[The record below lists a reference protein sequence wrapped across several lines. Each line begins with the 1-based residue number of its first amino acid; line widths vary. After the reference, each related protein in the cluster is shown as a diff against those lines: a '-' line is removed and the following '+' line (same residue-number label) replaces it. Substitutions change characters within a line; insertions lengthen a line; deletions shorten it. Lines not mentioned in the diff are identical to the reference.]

1 MIQVKNL
8 SFRYDE
14 QLVLKDIDLEIK
26 EGSFMAIIGANGS
39 GKSTL
44 GKHFNALLLP
54 TKGSVLV
61 DAIDTKKNQYEI
73 RKKVGFVFQNFE
85 DQIVYP
91 IVGEDIAFGLENLE
105 LKTEDIKRI
114 VGETLEKLKIKHL
127 VNSNV
132 NTLSLGQKQLVALAG
147 VLAMQPQYIIFD
159 EPTTMLDVAN
169 KKNILSVIKTLNE
182 KNKLTIIMVT
192 NALEDLQY
200 AEHVVVLKAGKI
212 IFNDK
217 RELLNKKILDS
228 ALAFSE

>member
-1 MIQVKNL
+1 
-8 SFRYDE
+8 
-14 QLVLKDIDLEIK
+14 
-26 EGSFMAIIGANGS
+26 
-39 GKSTL
+39 
-44 GKHFNALLLP
+44 
-54 TKGSVLV
+54 
-61 DAIDTKKNQYEI
+61 
-73 RKKVGFVFQNFE
+73 
-85 DQIVYP
+85 
-91 IVGEDIAFGLENLE
+91 LENLE